1 MDILTKNKKYLQTAT
16 PQELEILN
24 QITGGNIEA
33 IIKYTD
39 LETAVIKWEE
49 KIKAREALRKT
60 KSKLAGDKPRKQLV
74 KYNQHLNY
82 GGDIELDKYIKNGID
97 YFFNKIEE
105 GGSRINKIYT
115 VIRTDKTLVLN
126 KTYNRLNEIKE
137 KIYKIRDTE
146 GYTDEL
152 YYLIQDYYKLSYTGL
167 LDSVGSYTMYL
178 LLTYTNIS
186 LPEAVE
192 LAGYFE
198 GSNNPFI
205 NKSSLSR
212 VRSRKRWESLHEDG
226 FLTEEEKAEAIKD
239 FKEIAPLVATKYDLT
254 LTEPQEI
261 RKN

>member
-1 MDILTKNKKYLQTAT
+1 MDLIKKNKNFLKKAT
-16 PQELEILN
+16 PQEIELLN
-24 QITGGNIEA
+24 EITGGNIEA

-39 LETAVIKWEE
+39 LEIAIIKWEE
-49 KIKAREALRKT
+49 KRKSREIRRDEKRKL
-60 KSKLAGDKPRKQLV
+60 KGENPRKQLV
-74 KYNQHLNY
+74 RYNQHLKY
-82 GGDIELDKYIKNGID
+82 VGDIELDNYIKNGID

-105 GGSRINKIYT
+105 KGSRINKIYT
-115 VIRTDKTLVLN
+115 VYRTDKTLVLN
-126 KTYNRLNEIKE
+126 KTYNRLNGLKE
-137 KIYKIRDTE
+137 RIYKIRDTE

-167 LDSVGSYTMYL
+167 LDSVGSYTIYL

-192 LAGYFE
+192 LVGYLE
-198 GSNNPFI
+198 GSNDPFI

-239 FKEIAPLVATKYDLT
+239 FKEIAPLVSTKYDLT
-254 LTEPQEI
+254 LSEPQEI